1 MAGVHLIALV
11 AAIVTIAALVEM
23 LRRRQIRQKYAIT
36 WVIVGIAVA
45 VVAVAPGLFNGLAH
59 GLGVINPPDLL
70 AVMAALF
77 LLLVTV
83 HLSWELGRLEDRS
96 RLLAEEVA
104 LLRADL
110 EERDAR
116 SDARSDVR
124 SDARSGAIREA
135 DEQAVSGRV
144 VAPSGERGSLGR

>member
-11 AAIVTIAALVEM
+11 AAVVTIAALVEM

-36 WVIVGIAVA
+36 WVLVGVAVA
-45 VVAVAPGLFNGLAH
+45 VVAVDPGLFNGLAH
-59 GLGVINPPDLL
+59 ALGVINPPDLL

-83 HLSWELGRLEDRS
+83 HLSWEIGRLEDRS

-116 SDARSDVR
+116 DRTGRRSTDG
-124 SDARSGAIREA
+124 SGYA
-135 DEQAVSGRV
+135 DGV
-144 VAPSGERGSLGR
+144 VAVASGEGRPTVA